1 MLIQMITDTKI
12 ATFCSSRTL
21 SSAKTCFF
29 LPPSIRTLL
38 IQKFTYLTTSGKA
51 LHSQNLQ
58 QFHFK
63 DSLEPT
69 SSSGCT
75 LCQTKLKSVFSSRST
90 SPPSSILSTHSTS
103 LLLPRISRTSPV
115 TIFTTL
121 ARRGEP

>member
-1 MLIQMITDTKI
+1 MVIQMITDTKI

-21 SSAKTCFF
+21 SSAKTFFF

-58 QFHFK
+58 QFHSK

-75 LCQTKLKSVFSSRST
+75 LCQTKLKSVFSSLST